1 MSPALLLILLIITVA
16 IAISQ
21 FGVILYFMNFIKKN
35 ELHDGA
41 VKDAQT
47 KSAAIILSAVD
58 KANDV
63 VAQAEK
69 QELQKISDGAK
80 SLETLTQNVQE
91 SLQSM
96 GQKTQSDL
104 SHTAD
109 QAEQV
114 LKQTAQ
120 AAEQAI
126 NKSSAEAQSSY
137 TQFAQQTETTL
148 QSLLTQDR
156 TLLEQKTNQAIE
168 QSSTMFQKFMGDVAS
183 QVRTEIDQEIKK
195 ANDAVDTYKA
205 ERLAAINTKV
215 IDILEEV
222 LLETLGK
229 KLSLNDEG
237 EFVYQALEQAKKE
250 HAFS

>member
-1 MSPALLLILLIITVA
+1 MSPTLLLILLIITIA

-21 FGVILYFMNFIKKN
+21 FGVILYFLNFIKKN

-41 VKDAQT
+41 VKEAQT
-47 KSAAIILSAVD
+47 KSAAVILNAVD
-58 KANDV
+58 KANEV
-63 VAQAEK
+63 VADAQKKGLEHVAEESK
-69 QELQKISDGAK
+69 A
-80 SLETLTQNVQE
+80 LETLTQNVNQSIE
-91 SLQSM
+91 SLSKQ
-96 GQKTQSDL
+96 TQSEL
-104 SHTAD
+104 TNTAN
-109 QAEQV
+109 QAEQA
-114 LKQTAQ
+114 LQQTV
-120 AAEQAI
+120 
-126 NKSSAEAQSSY
+126 KSAESSY
-137 TQFAQQTETTL
+137 EQLSQKTESTL

-168 QSSTMFQKFMGDVAS
+168 QSSTMFQKFMGDVAN
-183 QVRTEIDQEIKK
+183 QVRSEIDQEIKK
-195 ANDAVDTYKA
+195 ANTAVDVYKA

-229 KLSLNDEG
+229 KLSLKDEG